1 MPKEDIIIRIY
12 IDKELTKEIQEE
24 TFDFGIVPAGEVKE
38 FNFWVLNDSRANL
51 RILNF
56 IIDHPEVEVVKAP
69 TELKP
74 KEIGKLI
81 LEWSPSVTLKQG
93 LRATLK
99 ISGIELWSP
108 N

>member
-1 MPKEDIIIRIY
+1 MPKEDIIRIY
-12 IDKELTKEIQEE
+12 IDRDLTKEIQDK
-24 TFDFGIVPAGEVKE
+24 TFDLGIVPAGEVKKFE
-38 FNFWVLNDSRANL
+38 FWVLNDSRANL

-56 IIDHPEVEVVKAP
+56 IIDHPEVRVAKAP

-74 KEIGKLI
+74 DEAGRLI

-108 N
+108 